1 MKVSHLGDWLAWGP
15 AWCLVLVN
23 YNGGSHRVMNWTG
36 AQAKLLYETRTDAKK
51 VE

>member
-15 AWCLVLVN
+15 ARCLVLVN
-23 YNGGSHRVMNWTG
+23 YDGGPHRAMNSKR
-36 AQAKLLYETRTDAKK
+36 AQAKLFYKTETDAKR